1 MLCYCFVIQVFII
14 VYALSVEIIDSLS
27 NWAIQQFP
35 QKTINLKKKML
46 EKKIMMA
53 VCVVSTLPCVSA
65 TIIVRATTS
74 SELKQYGK

>member
-1 MLCYCFVIQVFII
+1 
-14 VYALSVEIIDSLS
+14 
-27 NWAIQQFP
+27 
-35 QKTINLKKKML
+35 ML